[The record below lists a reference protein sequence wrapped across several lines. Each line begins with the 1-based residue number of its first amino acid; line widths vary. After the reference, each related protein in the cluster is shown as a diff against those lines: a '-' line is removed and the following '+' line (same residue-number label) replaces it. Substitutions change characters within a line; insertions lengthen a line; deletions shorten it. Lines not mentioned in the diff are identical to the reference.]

1 MKRFC
6 IIANK
11 EKDPDGRIAKR
22 LAACIS
28 EHGGSA
34 YVVAPLV
41 MGTDYCK
48 VDLEPGTECT
58 IILGGDGTFL
68 RGAKVLQASG
78 IPVMGINLGHLGFLT
93 AAEYQDA
100 DRAVSQLVNDEY
112 VIEKKSLLKTSRN
125 GVESE
130 ILAMNDVVIARSGF
144 SRLIRLKVSVN
155 GQMADNYQ
163 GDGVIIATPSGSTG
177 YSLSA
182 GGPVVAPQA
191 RTLVI
196 TPVCPHMLHARPF
209 VISDEDEIEIEV
221 CSSSRSLEQEATVTV
236 DGDEV
241 MGLSV
246 GDKVTVR
253 RAAAEISV
261 VMLREIS
268 FWDRVR
274 GKL

>member
-1 MKRFC
+1 M
-6 IIANK
+6 
-11 EKDPDGRIAKR
+11 AKR
-22 LAACIS
+22 LAGCIS

-34 YVVAPLV
+34 SVIAPLV
-41 MGTDYCK
+41 
-48 VDLEPGTECT
+48 PGTVYGKADIAPDTECA

-68 RGAKVLQASG
+68 RAAKILQPVG

-100 DRAVSQLVNDEY
+100 DRAVSKLIEDDY
-112 VIEKKSLLKTSRN
+112 VIEKKTLLETSRN
-125 GVESE
+125 GQASTS
-130 ILAMNDVVIARSGF
+130 LAMNDVVIARSGF

-155 GQMADNYQ
+155 GLVADSYQ

-196 TPVCPHMLHARPF
+196 TPVCPHMLHARPL
-209 VISDEDEIEIEV
+209 VVSDEDTIEIEV
-221 CSSSRSLEQEATVTV
+221 CSSSRSLEQEAQVTV
-236 DGDEV
+236 DGDEI
-241 MGLSV
+241 MALSV
-246 GDKVTVR
+246 GEKVIVKK
-253 RAAAEISV
+253 AAPEIPV
-261 VMLREIS
+261 VMLADIS
-268 FWDRVR
+268 FWERVR